1 MEDLLLVL
9 KMVTPI
15 LSLMITFGIIYIFMI
30 FFVGLLQRKEL
41 GMGFIGELFERLKGN
56 ATFQKTGLVD
66 LLKESERMNKRIDE
80 KVENLAN
87 GSKIKVVNKIEE
99 QKSDRKEYLKALDKL
114 RNKQKE
120 NRKKMID
127 EMFGRVDGKEIGKEE

>member
-1 MEDLLLVL
+1 M
-9 KMVTPI
+9 
-15 LSLMITFGIIYIFMI
+15 
-30 FFVGLLQRKEL
+30 
-41 GMGFIGELFERLKGN
+41 
-56 ATFQKTGLVD
+56 
-66 LLKESERMNKRIDE
+66 
-80 KVENLAN
+80 AN

-127 EMFGRVDGKEIGKEE
+127 EMFGRVDGKGIGKEE

>member
-1 MEDLLLVL
+1 MEELLLVL
-9 KMVTPI
+9 KILTPI
-15 LSLMITFGIIYIFMI
+15 LSLMFMMGFMYVFFIFV
-30 FFVGLLQRKEL
+30 VGFLQRKEL
-41 GMGFIGELFERLKGN
+41 GFGFIGELFESLKGN
-56 ATFQKTGLVD
+56 VTFQKTGLVD
-66 LLKESERMNKRIDE
+66 LLKRSEEMNKKIDE

-87 GSKIKVVNKIEE
+87 GEKIKVVNKIEE

>member
-1 MEDLLLVL
+1 MEDLLLV

-15 LSLMITFGIIYIFMI
+15 VSLMIMMGFVYTFMI
-30 FFVGLLQRKEL
+30 FMVGFLQRKEL
-41 GMGFIGELFERLKGN
+41 GLGYIGELFERLKGN

-87 GSKIKVVNKIEE
+87 GSKIKVVTI
-99 QKSDRKEYLKALDKL
+99 R
-114 RNKQKE
+114 
-120 NRKKMID
+120 I
-127 EMFGRVDGKEIGKEE
+127 

>member
-1 MEDLLLVL
+1 MEDFLLVL
-9 KMVTPI
+9 KILAPI
-15 LSLMITFGIIYIFMI
+15 SSLMIMMGIVYTFMI
-30 FFVGLLQRKEL
+30 FMVGFIQRKEL
-41 GMGFIGELFERLKGN
+41 GMGFIGEFFERLKGN
-56 ATFQKTGLVD
+56 AIFQKTGLVD

-87 GSKIKVVNKIEE
+87 VSKIKVVNKIEE
-99 QKSDRKEYLKALDKL
+99 RKSDRKEYLKALDKL

>member
-1 MEDLLLVL
+1 MEELLLVL
-9 KMVTPI
+9 KILTPI
-15 LSLMITFGIIYIFMI
+15 LSLMFMMGFMYVFFIFA
-30 FFVGLLQRKEL
+30 VGFLQRKEL
-41 GMGFIGELFERLKGN
+41 GFGFIGELFESLKGN
-56 ATFQKTGLVD
+56 VTFQKTGLVD
-66 LLKESERMNKRIDE
+66 LLKRSEEMNKRIDE

-87 GSKIKVVNKIEE
+87 GEKIKVVNKIEE